1 MTLRLIERNAS
12 LPPSHKAHAMNIQD
26 LVHYFDSLGSPGSVG
41 LHKLQFDD
49 HGAFGNYQGLRL
61 YSVFQPLFTADTLQP
76 AAHEALL
83 RARDAA
89 NRPVTPADAFRRAVT
104 PEAAMHFD
112 RLCRVV
118 HALNFFHQ
126 SGAQGDLFLNIS
138 GRHLLSVGT
147 GHGHTFETLLRHC
160 GLAPTQIVLEV
171 LESGVDDLQ
180 HLQEAVNGYR
190 SRGFRVAID
199 DFGCQHSNFDRL
211 WRLTPDIVKLDRS
224 LIVQAST
231 NARARRILPKIID
244 IIHDLGAQVVCE
256 GIETAE
262 QHTLARAAGADLLQ
276 GYYYARPS
284 SVVGHPEAFGAPVCA
299 VG

>member
-1 MTLRLIERNAS
+1 
-12 LPPSHKAHAMNIQD
+12 
-26 LVHYFDSLGSPGSVG
+26 
-41 LHKLQFDD
+41 
-49 HGAFGNYQGLRL
+49 
-61 YSVFQPLFTADTLQP
+61 
-76 AAHEALL
+76 
-83 RARDAA
+83 
-89 NRPVTPADAFRRAVT
+89 
-104 PEAAMHFD
+104 MHFD

-138 GRHLLSVGT
+138 GRHLLSVGK

-284 SVVGHPEAFGAPVCA
+284 TEVVSPRAAHATISAPA
-299 VG
+299 RALG